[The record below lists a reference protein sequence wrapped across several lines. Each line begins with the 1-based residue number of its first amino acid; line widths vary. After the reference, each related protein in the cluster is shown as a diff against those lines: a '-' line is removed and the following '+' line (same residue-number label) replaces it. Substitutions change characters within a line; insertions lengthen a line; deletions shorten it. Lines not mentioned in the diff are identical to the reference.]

1 MTDMTSRAGEGRYEI
16 IFKTDSESAY
26 KKVQEAC
33 REQMGNSKMTVEEEA
48 MHLYSCIMQK
58 LATMRA
64 NRVPKNA
71 CSVFLTKGAVD
82 VFRQHEMKLGMIR
95 EDFGEKEMFA
105 DFPVVR
111 VDEKGVKAWV
121 GMIATDIDALER
133 L

>member
-1 MTDMTSRAGEGRYEI
+1 MTSRAGEGRYEI

-33 REQMGNSKMTVEEEA
+33 REQMGNRKMAVEEKA

-71 CSVFLTKGAVD
+71 CYVFLTKGAID
-82 VFRQHEMKLGMIR
+82 VFREHEMQLGLIR
-95 EDFGEKEMFA
+95 EDFGEKGQEMFA
-105 DFPVVR
+105 DFPAVR

-121 GMIATDIDALER
+121 GVIAADIDALER